1 MPRHLSLKA
10 FATLCVAWG
19 GLTAP
24 IPTVAQ
30 PTRPAST
37 LSKLALVV
45 VMPEGEEVLDGGQKS
60 RLESRLIQLVTRSGL
75 SANGYGPS
83 FALYPVV
90 SVAESVVV
98 EGGMQ
103 SITVTT
109 LEVALFIKQV
119 DNNLVFATINKRL
132 KGSGSTLTQS
142 INNAI
147 GQLQPG
153 APEYEAFVTTGK
165 KKILDYY
172 QSQCGKIIQ
181 KADASARMNHFEQ
194 AVATLLSIPEETG
207 ACYATAQQKAV
218 QLYQAYSDQHCAEV
232 LLNAKTKLALNKYE
246 EGLTLL
252 ASVDPTAKCYMEA
265 KALVTKTESEVDAS
279 RRRAFNAALS
289 LEKQRINAV
298 RDIAKAY
305 YESRPNTINYTVLI
319 H

>member
-1 MPRHLSLKA
+1 MPRHLALKA
-10 FATLCVAWG
+10 FAPLCLVWG
-19 GLTAP
+19 MLTAP
-24 IPTVAQ
+24 ILSAAQ
-30 PTRPAST
+30 PTPPAPT
-37 LSKLALVV
+37 LSKLALAV

-60 RLESRLIQLVTRSGL
+60 RLESRLTQLVTRSGL
-75 SANGYGPS
+75 SASGYGPS

-90 SVAESVVV
+90 SIAESGVV

-103 SITVTT
+103 NITVTT
-109 LEVALFIKQV
+109 LEIALFIKQA
-119 DNNLVFATINKRL
+119 DNNLVFATINKRI
-132 KGSGSTLTQS
+132 KGSGGTLAQS

-147 GQLQPG
+147 SQMQPG
-153 APEYEAFVTTGK
+153 APEYDAFIATGK

-181 KADASARMNHFEQ
+181 KAEASARMNNFEQ
-194 AVATLLSIPEETG
+194 SLATLLSVPEETG

-232 LLNAKTKLALNKYE
+232 VLNAKTKLALNKYE

-252 ASVDPTAKCYMEA
+252 ASVDPTAKCYSEA
-265 KALVTKTESEVDAS
+265 KALVTKTESEVDAG

-305 YESRPNTINYTVLI
+305 YESRPTTIKYTVLI
-319 H
+319 R